1 MRLRW
6 EAYRLRTAHEV
17 QLWKGRQMQKST
29 GVHLPAGSPAGRWW
43 LVVAMALATYLAMLD
58 MTVVTVAL
66 PILTDDFGTTPAVSE
81 WLILAYLLPLVG
93 FSLPAGRW
101 VDAAPWRACL
111 RVSLVGFGGSS
122 VLVALSSS
130 VGFAI
135 AGRAVQGL
143 FAALLF
149 SLAPAVASTAVPA
162 SSRGRA
168 MSVIAVV
175 GPLGAVSGYAAGA
188 LILDSFGWRWAF
200 YLNLPVAAA
209 VLAIVLVVM
218 PVDDGG
224 LRLPSRDLLVEG
236 TTLLLA
242 AGTLL
247 TGLSLAASRGLP
259 WLAVSV
265 ACVLPLAT
273 WRLREPARR
282 TINRLREPSIRQPH
296 LSLLLETA
304 AFGGASFVLPFRLGA
319 SVVGS
324 TRTVGLTLLA
334 LPLASIV
341 GGAVGGILADRFTP
355 RAAAILGAAVLSA
368 GLAVLS
374 VADPS
379 WGPADHLWGIALVG
393 SGAGSFAG
401 ANQAIAMAAAAPG
414 DAASTGASTNV
425 ARQLGFAIGPAAAT
439 TVWAVADYRAGGL
452 SIALGLA
459 SLASLAAAFVLIA
472 QPRQLDTPV
481 ARTPTTPRTP
491 TKEGNPR

>member
-1 MRLRW
+1 MR
-6 EAYRLRTAHEV
+6 EP
-17 QLWKGRQMQKST
+17 T
-29 GVHLPAGSPAGRWW
+29 GGYLPAGAPARPRWW

-66 PILTDDFGTTPAVSE
+66 PILTEDFRTTPAVSE

-101 VDAAPWRACL
+101 VDTAPWRASL
-111 RVSLVGFGGSS
+111 QVSLVGFAGSS

-149 SLAPAVASTAVPA
+149 SLAPAVASTAVPP

-168 MSVIAVV
+168 MSVIATV

-188 LILDSFGWRWAF
+188 FILDSFGWRWTF
-200 YLNLPVAAA
+200 YLNLPIAAA
-209 VLAIVLVVM
+209 VLAIVLAVM
-218 PVDDGG
+218 PADDRV
-224 LRLPSRDLLVEG
+224 LRLPSPDLLVEG

-259 WLAVSV
+259 WLALSLTS
-265 ACVLPLAT
+265 VLPLAT
-273 WRLREPARR
+273 WRLLEPGRR
-282 TINRLREPSIRQPH
+282 AIDRLSEPSVRQPH

-304 AFGGASFVLPFRLGA
+304 AFGAASFVLPFLLGA
-319 SVVGS
+319 IVGGS
-324 TRTVGLTLLA
+324 ARTVGLTLLA

-341 GGAVGGILADRFTP
+341 GSAVGGLLADRSTP
-355 RAAAILGAAVLSA
+355 RAAAVLGATVLSA
-368 GLAVLS
+368 GLAVLTA
-374 VADPS
+374 ADTS
-379 WGPADHLWGIALVG
+379 WGPTDYLWGIALVG

-401 ANQAIAMAAAAPG
+401 ANQAIAMTAAAPG

-425 ARQLGFAIGPAAAT
+425 ARQLGFAVGPAVGT
-439 TVWAVADYRAGGL
+439 TVWAVADYGRAGL
-452 SIALGLA
+452 AIALALA
-459 SLASLAAAFVLIA
+459 SAGSLAAAFVLIR
-472 QPRQLDTPV
+472 QPRQVD
-481 ARTPTTPRTP
+481 AAQAQTTPRPT
-491 TKEGNPR
+491 TKERNPR